1 MLCRSPLSVPTWT
14 GAHTWKTMYLTDGKL
29 QQSLTL
35 GHFGEEDSTA
45 LLTHYPSANIGSAL
59 WTGRFGLGLP
69 LAARVVLTHET
80 VRCVF
85 ICYVYVRGLISGSLA
100 GKIDVRLDL
109 SNHSCKTYS
118 KVDGKKHKRKAKEDA
133 KNRTN
138 KNKKTVEHAYR
149 LRGFFALSVEAC
161 TVNDAIHF
169 TSRPY
174 LVLSIASHPHSE
186 VKPLRARIV
195 RMWGTRSEVHV
206 LRLLFSLSFVFVFL
220 VNTMYRLYVNPPLCL
235 LLCNTASNV

>member
-1 MLCRSPLSVPTWT
+1 
-14 GAHTWKTMYLTDGKL
+14 MYLTDGKL

-35 GHFGEEDSTA
+35 GHFGGEDSAAPFDA
-45 LLTHYPSANIGSAL
+45 LSQ
-59 WTGRFGLGLP
+59 LP
-69 LAARVVLTHET
+69 LPPPILAPMGFVVDRVDSVLVFHWLPEQLTFSRVVLTHET

-161 TVNDAIHF
+161 TV
-169 TSRPY
+169 
-174 LVLSIASHPHSE
+174 
-186 VKPLRARIV
+186 K
-195 RMWGTRSEVHV
+195 
-206 LRLLFSLSFVFVFL
+206 LLG
-220 VNTMYRLYVNPPLCL
+220 NI
-235 LLCNTASNV
+235 